1 MNIDIVKLL
10 INSGKL
16 EYNKD
21 IISYLDKT
29 MKWDWSSMKGLI
41 VK

>member
-29 MKWDWSSMKGLI
+29 MKWDWRSMKGLI